1 MDPNSNEA
9 YERRAALIAELNGE
23 SERAAAVVGVAW
35 VEEAVQRAIESVLH
49 PHEKARKALFSG
61 STGALTVEAKIEL
74 ACLFGFMT
82 DATRSD
88 LHIMRG
94 IRNKFSHLIADQK
107 QAKLS
112 FMTEAIRHQC
122 LALNCVAHLD
132 LKDPREAFTR
142 ACAILNFDFNN
153 VAEMSRKIPDCGTV
167 FAQRDGVPPRKEN
180 AVPD

>member
-1 MDPNSNEA
+1 MDPYSNEA
-9 YERRAALIAELNGE
+9 YERRAALVAELNGE

-61 STGALTVEAKIEL
+61 GMGALTVEAKIEL

-82 DATRSD
+82 DSIRSD
-88 LHIMRG
+88 LHIIRK
-94 IRNKFSHLIADQK
+94 IRNEFSHLIADQK

-112 FMTEAIRHQC
+112 FMTDSVRSRC
-122 LALNCVAHLD
+122 LELNCVAHLN

-153 VAEMSRKIPDCGTV
+153 IEDMSSKVPDCGRV
-167 FAQRDGVPPRKEN
+167 FAERDGHPARQQLAPQ
-180 AVPD
+180 